1 MDFIAAVFEWY
12 EAYSIIVLPLL
23 IAIFV
28 LGVTLG
34 IYQGFK
40 DNLFRTGLL
49 FPLFG
54 VLLGLS
60 FFTGDYGA
68 ELYLN
73 LSAQVLMVLTAVILV
88 GTATQLSGWLMPM
101 LIVLVVALGL
111 QFLVPPENFGTNIP
125 ATFSPALIGGIM
137 AAYMLRQ
144 EWAWSPVEQSKRLSD
159 NKARLQANQ

>member
-54 VLLGLS
+54 ILLTLS
-60 FFTGDYGA
+60 FFTGEYGA

-101 LIVLVVALGL
+101 NSDTILRH
-111 QFLVPPENFGTNIP
+111 IP
-125 ATFSPALIGGIM
+125 L
-137 AAYMLRQ
+137 
-144 EWAWSPVEQSKRLSD
+144 
-159 NKARLQANQ
+159 